1 MQRVPCQQ
9 ADFESTSHV
18 GCFVLPSKSREAT
31 SLLPA
36 PCSPPC
42 LLPRRSGFS
51 FAVVSL
57 VAPLMTPPSVSKNIV
72 IISVFVSP
80 GNTKL
85 MKAGLEQFTALEY
98 LTIAEV
104 PNRRMDKNK
113 SMDSSPR
120 LRMW

>member
-1 MQRVPCQQ
+1 
-9 ADFESTSHV
+9 
-18 GCFVLPSKSREAT
+18 
-31 SLLPA
+31 
-36 PCSPPC
+36 
-42 LLPRRSGFS
+42 
-51 FAVVSL
+51 
-57 VAPLMTPPSVSKNIV
+57 MTPPSVSKNIV